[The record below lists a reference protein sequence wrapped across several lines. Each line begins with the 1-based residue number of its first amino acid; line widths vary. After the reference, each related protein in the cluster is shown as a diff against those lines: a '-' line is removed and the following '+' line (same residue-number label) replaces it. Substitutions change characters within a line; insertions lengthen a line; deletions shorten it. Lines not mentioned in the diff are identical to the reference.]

1 MANVDTNTW
10 SYEGTNYFLINQSES
25 TKKYLKLISS

>member
-1 MANVDTNTW
+1 MTNVDTNTL

-25 TKKYLKLISS
+25 TKKSLKLTSS